1 MNNNNKAHPL
11 VNELQKLRESSKH
24 AVVQGTSYSL
34 DEFREYLHIEREV
47 ESKLRNLIKNCS
59 LQSKA
64 QLLMVCG
71 NVGDGKSHILSYLNK
86 ELPNETTLYTIHN
99 DATESH
105 NPNDSSNDTLH
116 KVLEGFRDE
125 NIKNSTDKI
134 ILAINLGTLSKFL
147 EEHGSDYTLLQEY
160 VSEKKILDTD
170 IIHDDHFDKKSLFHH
185 VNFTDYHIYSLT
197 PEGPTSLI
205 ISTLLNRLT
214 SNNDKNSIY
223 KSYSALKKLDWSED
237 CPIRYNYEFLI
248 KEENREAVMN
258 LIIQAIVK
266 NKEIVSVRSLLNFF
280 FDLIVPVGLN
290 WENLDLYQSQIKK
303 CSEPDFLSF
312 LIPNYIFEHPELSGL
327 FEKISKLDPCVYRY
341 SKLDTYLIKLIN
353 SEKPS
358 TVYSEFIG
366 ENVVTTIQSKIDS
379 LQEII
384 KISKKDTEDVVKA
397 KKGLTKLFIRLNFF
411 SKRKEAGHLS
421 DPYFEKYMSTLYH
434 FNNNQI
440 SAIKEVYSL
449 VHESARRW
457 YGDPKKTK
465 KVVVNLGRKQSN
477 YRVFKDFK
485 AVPHLKKESPSTD
498 ELLTKFVQEFTLD
511 FKLDNSDTPI
521 RIHIDFGLYEI
532 LNRILNGYRPNK
544 KDNNNYISFV
554 SLINKLINQDNEDA
568 ALEIDEVN
576 IGKVVDYELI
586 KDSFGEYKF
595 RAL

>member
-1 MNNNNKAHPL
+1 MNNNISHPL
-11 VNELQKLRESSKH
+11 VKELQKLRESSKH
-24 AVVQGTSYSL
+24 AVIQGTSYNL

-47 ESKLRNLIKNCS
+47 EIKLRDLIKHCS
-59 LQSKA
+59 SRIEA

-86 ELPNETTLYTIHN
+86 ELPDEMALYTIHN

-105 NPNDSSNDTLH
+105 NPKDSSNDTLH

-125 NIKNSTDKI
+125 NIKTSNNKI
-134 ILAINLGTLSKFL
+134 ILAINLGTLNKFL
-147 EEHGSDYTLLQEY
+147 EEHGSEYKLLLEY

-170 IIHDDHFDKKSLFHH
+170 ILHDDHYDKKSSFHH

-197 PEGPTSLI
+197 AKGPTSLI
-205 ISTLLNRLT
+205 ISTLLDRLVL
-214 SNNDKNSIY
+214 DKNKNIIY
-223 KSYSALKKLDWSED
+223 KAYKELKKLDWSKD
-237 CPIRYNYEFLI
+237 CPVRYNYEFLI

-290 WENLDLYQSQIKK
+290 WQNLYLYKSHVKK
-303 CSEPDFLSF
+303 CSEANYLSY
-312 LIPNYIFEHPELSGL
+312 LIPNYIFEHPELSGI
-327 FEKISKLDPCVYRY
+327 FEKISMLDPCIYRY
-341 SKLDTYLIKLIN
+341 NGLDTSLINLIN

-358 TVYSEFIG
+358 LLYSEFINK
-366 ENVVTTIQSKIDS
+366 NVIEGIEEKLDS
-379 LQEII
+379 GTLKNE
-384 KISKKDTEDVVKA
+384 E
-397 KKGLTKLFIRLNFF
+397 LTKLFMRLNFF
-411 SKRKEAGHLS
+411 GMRKEVAHLS
-421 DPYFEKYMSTLYH
+421 DPYFEKYMSTLHH

-449 VHESARRW
+449 VQESARRW
-457 YGDPKKTK
+457 YGDPKKNK
-465 KVVVNLGRKQSN
+465 KVVVNLGRNQSK

-485 AVPHLKKESPSTD
+485 AVPDLKNINPSTN

-511 FKLDNSDTPI
+511 FKLDNSKTPI

-554 SLINKLINQDNEDA
+554 SLINKLINQDNHDA
-568 ALEIDEVN
+568 DLEIDEVN
-576 IGKVVDYELI
+576 IGKAADYELI

>member
-1 MNNNNKAHPL
+1 MILNNMVHPL
-11 VNELQKLRESSKH
+11 VNELQKLSETSKH
-24 AVVQGTSYSL
+24 AVAQGTSYNL
-34 DEFREYLHIEREV
+34 DKFREFLHIEREV
-47 ESKLRNLIKNCS
+47 ERKLSDQIKHCTA
-59 LQSKA
+59 QSKA

-86 ELPNETTLYTIHN
+86 ELSNEMDQFIIHN

-105 NPNDSSNDTLH
+105 NPSESSNDTLH

-125 NIKNSTDKI
+125 NIESSTDKI

-147 EEHGSDYTLLQEY
+147 EEHGADYKLLHEY

-170 IIHDDHFDKKSLFHH
+170 VIHDDHFDKKSSFHH
-185 VNFTDYHIYSLT
+185 VNFTDYHIYSLA
-197 PEGPTSLI
+197 PDGPTSLI
-205 ISTLLNRLT
+205 ISTLLDRLAL
-214 SNNDKNSIY
+214 NDDKNIIY
-223 KSYSALKKLDWSED
+223 NAYKELTKQDWSSN

-290 WENLDLYQSQIKK
+290 WENLELYQSQIKK
-303 CSEPDFLSF
+303 CSEADYLSY
-312 LIPNYIFEHPELSGL
+312 LIPNYIFEHPELSGI
-327 FEKISKLDPCVYRY
+327 FEKISKLDPCIYRY
-341 SKLDTYLIKLIN
+341 NGLDSSLINLIN
-353 SEKPS
+353 SDSPS
-358 TVYSEFIG
+358 TLYSEFI
-366 ENVVTTIQSKIDS
+366 NKSTIEGIEEKLDS
-379 LQEII
+379 GTLKNE
-384 KISKKDTEDVVKA
+384 E
-397 KKGLTKLFIRLNFF
+397 LTKLFMRLNFF
-411 SKRKEAGHLS
+411 GMRKEVAHLS

-449 VHESARRW
+449 VQESARRW

-465 KVVVNLGRKQSN
+465 KVVVNLGRNQSK

-485 AVPHLKKESPSTD
+485 AVPDLKKESPSSD
-498 ELLTKFVQEFTLD
+498 KLLTKFVQEFTLY
-511 FKLDNSDTPI
+511 FKLDNSDNPI

-554 SLINKLINQDNEDA
+554 SLINKLINQDNDDA

-576 IGKVVDYELI
+576 IGKVADYELI

>member
-1 MNNNNKAHPL
+1 MNNNKAHPL

-24 AVVQGTSYSL
+24 AVVQGTSYNL

-47 ESKLRNLIKNCS
+47 ESKLRDLIKNCS

-105 NPNDSSNDTLH
+105 NPKDSSNDTLH

-125 NIKNSTDKI
+125 NIKTSNNKI

-147 EEHGSDYTLLQEY
+147 EEHGSHYKLLVEY

-170 IIHDDHFDKKSLFHH
+170 LLYEDHYDDKSSFHH

-214 SNNDKNSIY
+214 LNDDKNIIY
-223 KSYSALKKLDWSED
+223 KAYQELKKLDWSQH
-237 CPIRYNYEFLI
+237 CPVRYNYEFLI
-248 KEENREAVMN
+248 KEENREAIMN

-280 FDLIVPVGLN
+280 FDLVVPLGLN
-290 WENLDLYQSQIKK
+290 WQNLDLYKSQVKK
-303 CSEPDFLSF
+303 YSEADFLSC

-327 FEKISKLDPCVYRY
+327 FEKISKLDPCIYRY
-341 SKLDTYLIKLIN
+341 NGLDTSLINLIN

-358 TVYSEFIG
+358 SLYSEFIN
-366 ENVVTTIQSKIDS
+366 ENVIEGIEEKLDS
-379 LQEII
+379 GSLKNE
-384 KISKKDTEDVVKA
+384 E
-397 KKGLTKLFIRLNFF
+397 LTKLFMRLNFF
-411 SKRKEAGHLS
+411 GKRKEIAHLS
-421 DPYFEKYMSTLYH
+421 DPYFEKYMRTLHH
-434 FNNNQI
+434 FNNNQFF
-440 SAIKEVYSL
+440 AIKEVYSL
-449 VHESARRW
+449 VQESARRW

-465 KVVVNLGRKQSN
+465 KVVVNIGRNQSK

-485 AVPHLKKESPSTD
+485 SVPVLKNINPSTN

-511 FKLDNSDTPI
+511 FKLDNSNIPI
-521 RIHIDFGLYEI
+521 RININFGLYEI

-554 SLINKLINQDNEDA
+554 SLINKLISQDNDNA

-576 IGKVVDYELI
+576 IGKAADYELI

>member
-1 MNNNNKAHPL
+1 MAIHPL
-11 VNELQKLRESSKH
+11 VSELQKLSESSKH
-24 AVVQGTSYSL
+24 AVAQGTSYSL

-47 ESKLRNLIKNCS
+47 ERQLSDQIKHCS
-59 LQSKA
+59 TQSKA
-64 QLLMVCG
+64 QLLLVCG
-71 NVGDGKSHILSYLNK
+71 NVGDGKSHVLSYLNK
-86 ELPNETTLYTIHN
+86 EFSNEMDQFTIHN

-105 NPNDSSNDTLH
+105 NPSESSNDTLH

-125 NIKNSTDKI
+125 NIENSDDKI

-170 IIHDDHFDKKSLFHH
+170 VIHDDHFDEKSSFHH

-223 KSYSALKKLDWSED
+223 KAYSALKKLDWSED

-303 CSEPDFLSF
+303 CSEPDFLSL

-327 FEKISKLDPCVYRY
+327 FEKISKLDPCIYRHEG
-341 SKLDTYLIKLIN
+341 LDTNLINLIN
-353 SEKPS
+353 SDKPS
-358 TVYSEFIG
+358 ALFSEFINKNSIEG
-366 ENVVTTIQSKIDS
+366 IEEKLDS
-379 LQEII
+379 GTLKNE
-384 KISKKDTEDVVKA
+384 E
-397 KKGLTKLFIRLNFF
+397 LTKLFMRLNFF
-411 SKRKEAGHLS
+411 GMRKKVAHLS
-421 DPYFEKYMSTLYH
+421 DPYFEKYMSTLHH

-449 VHESARRW
+449 VQESARRW

-465 KVVVNLGRKQSN
+465 KVVVNLGRNQSK

-485 AVPHLKKESPSTD
+485 AVPDFKKESPSTD
-498 ELLTKFVQEFTLD
+498 ELLTKFVQEFTLY
-511 FKLDNSDTPI
+511 FKLDNSDIPI
-521 RIHIDFGLYEI
+521 RIHIDYGLYEI

-576 IGKVVDYELI
+576 IGKVADYELI

>member
-1 MNNNNKAHPL
+1 MVHPL
-11 VNELQKLRESSKH
+11 VNELQKLSETSKH
-24 AVVQGTSYSL
+24 AVAQGTSYNL
-34 DEFREYLHIEREV
+34 DKFREFLHIEREV
-47 ESKLRNLIKNCS
+47 ERKLSDQIKHCTA
-59 LQSKA
+59 QSKA

-86 ELPNETTLYTIHN
+86 ELSNEMDQFIIHN

-105 NPNDSSNDTLH
+105 NPSESSNDTLH

-125 NIKNSTDKI
+125 NIESSTDKI

-147 EEHGSDYTLLQEY
+147 EEHGADYKLLHEY

-170 IIHDDHFDKKSLFHH
+170 VIHDDHFDKKSSFHH
-185 VNFTDYHIYSLT
+185 VNFTDYHIYSLA
-197 PEGPTSLI
+197 PDGPTSLI
-205 ISTLLNRLT
+205 ISTLLDRLAL
-214 SNNDKNSIY
+214 NDDKNIIY
-223 KSYSALKKLDWSED
+223 NAYKELTKQDWSSN

-290 WENLDLYQSQIKK
+290 WENLELYQSQIKK
-303 CSEPDFLSF
+303 CSEADYLSY
-312 LIPNYIFEHPELSGL
+312 LIPNYIFEHPELSGI
-327 FEKISKLDPCVYRY
+327 FEKISKLDPCIYRY
-341 SKLDTYLIKLIN
+341 NGLDSSLINLIN
-353 SEKPS
+353 SDSPS
-358 TVYSEFIG
+358 TLYSEFI
-366 ENVVTTIQSKIDS
+366 NKSTIEGIEEKLDS
-379 LQEII
+379 GTLKNE
-384 KISKKDTEDVVKA
+384 E
-397 KKGLTKLFIRLNFF
+397 LTKLFMRLNFF
-411 SKRKEAGHLS
+411 GMRKEVAHLS

-449 VHESARRW
+449 VQESARRW

-465 KVVVNLGRKQSN
+465 KVVVNLGRNQSK

-485 AVPHLKKESPSTD
+485 AVPDLKKESPSSD
-498 ELLTKFVQEFTLD
+498 KLLTKFVQEFTLY
-511 FKLDNSDTPI
+511 FKLDNSDNPI

-554 SLINKLINQDNEDA
+554 SLINKLINQDNDDA

-576 IGKVVDYELI
+576 IGKVADYELI

>member
-1 MNNNNKAHPL
+1 MAMHPL
-11 VNELQKLRESSKH
+11 VYELQKLSESSKH
-24 AVVQGTSYSL
+24 AVAQGTSYSL

-47 ESKLRNLIKNCS
+47 ESGLRNQIKHCTS
-59 LQSKA
+59 QSEA
-64 QLLMVCG
+64 QLLMICG

-86 ELPNETTLYTIHN
+86 ELSNEMAQFTIHN

-125 NIKNSTDKI
+125 NVKSSEDKI

-147 EEHGSDYTLLQEY
+147 EEHGSDYKLLQEY

-170 IIHDDHFDKKSLFHH
+170 VIHDDHFDEKSSFHH

-214 SNNDKNSIY
+214 SNDDKNSIY
-223 KSYSALKKLDWSED
+223 KAYIELKKLDWSED

-248 KEENREAVMN
+248 KEENSEAVMN

-266 NKEIVSVRSLLNFF
+266 NKEIVSVRSLFNFF

-290 WENLDLYQSQIKK
+290 WENLDLYQSQVKK
-303 CSEPDFLSF
+303 CSEADYLSY

-327 FEKISKLDPCVYRY
+327 FGKISKLDPCIYRY
-341 SKLDTYLIKLIN
+341 EGLDTNLINLIN
-353 SEKPS
+353 SDKPS
-358 TVYSEFIG
+358 ALFSEFINKNSIEG
-366 ENVVTTIQSKIDS
+366 LEEKLDS
-379 LQEII
+379 GTLKNE
-384 KISKKDTEDVVKA
+384 E
-397 KKGLTKLFIRLNFF
+397 LTKLFMRLNFF
-411 SKRKEAGHLS
+411 GMRKKVAHLS

-440 SAIKEVYSL
+440 SAIKDVYSL
-449 VHESARRW
+449 VQESARRW

-465 KVVVNLGRKQSN
+465 KVVVNLGRNQSK

-485 AVPHLKKESPSTD
+485 AVPDFKKESPNTN
-498 ELLTKFVQEFTLD
+498 ELLTKFVQEFTLC

-554 SLINKLINQDNEDA
+554 SLINKLINQNNEDA

-576 IGKVVDYELI
+576 IGKVADYELI